1 MRIIKVDAID
11 STNSFV
17 RKFYQG
23 SKEFSPVCVRAIHQ
37 TAGRGQRGS
46 EWNVKSG
53 QNLTFSILYP
63 QAQLKISKY
72 FLLSA
77 CISLAILKV
86 LRDMNI
92 PQLKVKWPNDIMSSK
107 KKIGGILIENIIKND
122 GIAASIIGVGINVN
136 QTDFKDLPQASS
148 LKLSTGNHFELDE
161 LLQLIVN
168 EIEISLSRLAIVE
181 SSSLLKQY
189 EVEMFMLNKVAVFQM
204 PTGEKLNGIIRGV
217 TQEGKLRLETESGKE
232 EVFGLKEIQL
242 LY

>member
-17 RKFYQG
+17 RKFYEG
-23 SKEFSPVCVRAIHQ
+23 ASDFSPVCVRAIHQ

-46 EWNVKSG
+46 NWEVKPG

-63 QAQLKISKY
+63 QSQLEISKY

-77 CISLAILKV
+77 SISLAILKV
-86 LRDMNI
+86 FRQLNI

-107 KKIGGILIENIIKND
+107 KKVGGILIENIIKND

-136 QTDFKDLPQASS
+136 QTEFHNLPQASS
-148 LKLSTGNHFELDE
+148 LKLATGNSYDLDE
-161 LLQLIVN
+161 ILEILIP
-168 EIEISLSRLAIVE
+168 EIDTALSRLSTTSEEI
-181 SSSLLKQY
+181 LLKKYQ
-189 EVEMFMLNKVAVFQM
+189 ENMFMLDKVTVFQK
-204 PTGEKLNGIIRGV
+204 PNSDKLNGIIKGV
-217 TQEGKLRLETESGKE
+217 TPDGKLLLKTEDDKLEE
-232 EVFGLKEIQL
+232 FGLKEIQL